1 MSRISEIMLERRCS
15 YTEAKRVAEQEAQ
28 GSFAAPAGSAAW
40 TYCGDALPP
49 PDTDVETKIDDG
61 KGVRN
66 VCALRR
72 HSNLWWFTDM
82 SMYIY
87 YSPTHW
93 RPLPPNSQP
102 QPTQAETHNPQ

>member
-1 MSRISEIMLERRCS
+1 MELPESNERKA
-15 YTEAKRVAEQEAQ
+15 EA
-28 GSFAAPAGSAAW
+28 GFAGAHGSAAW

-66 VCALRR
+66 VCPLRR
-72 HSNLWWFTDM
+72 HNNLWWFTDM

-93 RPLPPNSQP
+93 RHLPPNHKLSDERAGDLPSQTER
-102 QPTQAETHNPQ
+102 QPAKFAAAHG

>member
-1 MSRISEIMLERRCS
+1 MNNTTTS
-15 YTEAKRVAEQEAQ
+15 KPQQ
-28 GSFAAPAGSAAW
+28 PGQFAPAHGSAAW
-40 TYCGDALPP
+40 THCGDALPP

-82 SMYIY
+82 SMHIY

-93 RPLPPNSQP
+93 RPLPPNAP
-102 QPTQAETHNPQ
+102 DERPATETT